1 MDYSFWIAIAA
12 LTLSMFLAYLEI
24 MRRRGKLHFS
34 ITSMDLVDGL
44 DGELFVVFYLSFVN
58 NSTIPKSI
66 YRLDSELLENYQIV
80 EVHGEPSSELNRRE
94 FRPFGN
100 VGKGCALRFDDTAE
114 FPLDVE
120 PLHSKTVALPVL
132 ISPVQFERYKNSTS
146 RNKLI
151 GYFVAFDYRDC
162 IMSKTPI
169 EFPV

>member
-1 MDYSFWIAIAA
+1 M
-12 LTLSMFLAYLEI
+12 
-24 MRRRGKLHFS
+24 HFS
-34 ITSMDLVDGL
+34 ITSMDLIDGL
-44 DGELFVVFYLSFVN
+44 DGILFVVFYLSFVN

-66 YRLDSELLENYQIV
+66 YLLDSELQDNYQIV

-100 VGKGCALRFDDTAE
+100 VGKGCVLRFDDIAE

-132 ISPVQFERYKNSTS
+132 ISPIQFERYENSAS

-151 GYFVAFDYRDC
+151 GYFVACDYRNR
-162 IMSKTPI
+162 IMTKTPI